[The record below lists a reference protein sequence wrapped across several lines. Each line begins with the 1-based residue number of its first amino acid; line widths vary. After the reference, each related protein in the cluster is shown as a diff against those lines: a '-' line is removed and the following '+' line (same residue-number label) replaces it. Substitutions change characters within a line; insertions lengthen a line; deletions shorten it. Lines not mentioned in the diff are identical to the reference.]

1 MVIELVPHDP
11 AWAGL
16 YETAADEIRRALGPI
31 GLSVEHVGSTAI
43 PGIVAKPTIDVLIFV
58 ERYDPETVYR
68 SPLASLGYTHHHRDD
83 VHVLFKGSRE
93 GVAFNVHVVEEG
105 AADASMMIAFRDY
118 LRSHPDEARRY
129 EELKLALAGRH
140 RDATAYA
147 EAKTSY
153 VREVVRQAGS
163 DRGDAAGT

>member
-1 MVIELVPHDP
+1 
-11 AWAGL
+11 
-16 YETAADEIRRALGPI
+16 
-31 GLSVEHVGSTAI
+31 
-43 PGIVAKPTIDVLIFV
+43 
-58 ERYDPETVYR
+58 
-68 SPLASLGYTHHHRDD
+68 
-83 VHVLFKGSRE
+83 
-93 GVAFNVHVVEEG
+93 
-105 AADASMMIAFRDY
+105 MMIAFRDY

-140 RDATAYA
+140 RDANAYA